1 MGTICDIKRI
11 KGNINSN
18 NGSFGRQYNEYDNN
32 LIKNSYINLNNNQI
46 IESVPKAYVIKENV
60 SKVNVPKENVPQE
73 NDNSKINNYIINF
86 SQLIGK
92 GAFGK
97 IYIGK
102 DLQSQNFVAIKIE
115 ANNNNY
121 SYLLNENK
129 IYKILK
135 GYQHIPIIYDC
146 FQHDDNN
153 YLVMERLGKSLD
165 SIFREY
171 HKRFSLSTVLNIG
184 INILDILEYIHS
196 KNIIH
201 RDLKPDCFLIGKE
214 KKSKIYI
221 IDFGFAMN
229 YIDPNLGLPYP
240 LSKDA
245 FVGNYKFTSN
255 NSILNGYNK
264 SRRDDIESLAY
275 IIIYFI
281 KGLPWELS
289 KSKNDIQIIRR
300 QTTIDSLCLGV
311 PLEIKEF
318 LLYSWNIKFFGKPN
332 YLYLRNLL
340 EKCAKNNR
348 IVLSKNNYDWIIA
361 EQNDAMENKSFVTLN
376 NKEFGDLSCN
386 SNILVQEEDKML
398 ISNNYIQTKNAFK
411 INNIL
416 RTEGYEG
423 LSEENYKTFFALN
436 KAIQNY
442 KTKEDYMAYRYVDN
456 NYLKDTFNF
465 IPNNNINFNLQKIK
479 EQIGSVKV
487 VRGFMSCFMTDRHV
501 IEREILLEIKIPKGT
516 NAYITQNTQESEIIL
531 KCNTEYQIMDA
542 KIVKNIIL
550 INICI
555 LGNQNSIIL
564 HNFSN

>member
-1 MGTICDIKRI
+1 
-11 KGNINSN
+11 
-18 NGSFGRQYNEYDNN
+18 
-32 LIKNSYINLNNNQI
+32 
-46 IESVPKAYVIKENV
+46 
-60 SKVNVPKENVPQE
+60 
-73 NDNSKINNYIINF
+73 
-86 SQLIGK
+86 
-92 GAFGK
+92 
-97 IYIGK
+97 
-102 DLQSQNFVAIKIE
+102 
-115 ANNNNY
+115 
-121 SYLLNENK
+121 
-129 IYKILK
+129 
-135 GYQHIPIIYDC
+135 
-146 FQHDDNN
+146 
-153 YLVMERLGKSLD
+153 
-165 SIFREY
+165 
-171 HKRFSLSTVLNIG
+171 
-184 INILDILEYIHS
+184 
-196 KNIIH
+196 
-201 RDLKPDCFLIGKE
+201 
-214 KKSKIYI
+214 
-221 IDFGFAMN
+221 
-229 YIDPNLGLPYP
+229 
-240 LSKDA
+240 
-245 FVGNYKFTSN
+245 
-255 NSILNGYNK
+255 
-264 SRRDDIESLAY
+264 
-275 IIIYFI
+275 
-281 KGLPWELS
+281 LPWELS

-332 YLYLRNLL
+332 YRYLRNLL

-436 KAIQNY
+436 KDIQNY

-487 VRGFMSCFMTDRHV
+487 ERGFMSCFMTDRHV